1 MYNLSAQRNMNEKA
15 IRIKRLRQFLKQ
27 EVGYAKRILDIGC
40 GDGATALYLISS
52 LNCNVQG
59 IDMDAGRVHRA
70 NEKFKRKPRKGFA
83 VCSVLKAE
91 GMTGGYFETPPDVV
105 IIIHAFH
112 HLHNIGKALAKSKGV
127 LARDGKI
134 IIAECT
140 AQFGETLDD
149 CPRFSAD
156 KIKRLMTRA
165 GFKKIKRSNL
175 ATGLFAIVGFK

>member
-1 MYNLSAQRNMNEKA
+1 MLLKKSIQHKALEK
-15 IRIKRLRQFLKQ
+15 FLKR
-27 EVGYAKRILDIGC
+27 EVGHSKRILDIGC

-70 NEKFKRKPRKGFA
+70 NEKFKRRSHKGFA

-91 GMTGGYFETPPDVV
+91 DMNKKFFKLPFDAVMIT
-105 IIIHAFH
+105 HAFH
-112 HLHNIGKALAKSKGV
+112 HLDNVEKALTKSKNV

-140 AQFGETLDD
+140 TSFGEKIDD
-149 CPRFSAD
+149 CPRFSTG
-156 KIKRLMTRA
+156 KIKLLVAKA
-165 GFKKIKRSNL
+165 GFKRVKKFNL
-175 ATGLFAIVGFK
+175 APGLFAVMGFK

>member
-1 MYNLSAQRNMNEKA
+1 MSAKA
-15 IRIKRLRQFLKQ
+15 ILTKRLRQFLKR

-70 NEKFKRKPRKGFA
+70 NEKFKRKPHKGFA

-91 GMTGGYFETPPDVV
+91 DITGEYFKIPPDVV
-105 IIIHAFH
+105 IITHAFH
-112 HLHNIGKALAKSKGV
+112 HLHNIGKALAKSKSV
-127 LARDGKI
+127 LTRDGKI

-140 AQFGETLDD
+140 IQFGETLDD

-156 KIKRLMTRA
+156 KIKQLLARA
-165 GFKKIKRSNL
+165 GFKEIKRSNL
-175 ATGLFAIVGFK
+175 TPGLFAITGFK

>member
-1 MYNLSAQRNMNEKA
+1 MSAKA
-15 IRIKRLRQFLKQ
+15 ILTKHLKRFLKR

-70 NEKFKRKPRKGFA
+70 NERFKRKPRKGFA

-91 GMTGGYFETPPDVV
+91 DITGEYFETPPDVV
-105 IIIHAFH
+105 IITHAFH
-112 HLHNIGKALAKSKGV
+112 HLHNIGKALARSKGV

-140 AQFGETLDD
+140 AQLGEKLDN

-175 ATGLFAIVGFK
+175 APGLFAIVGFK